1 MPRISTFDDDATVS
15 GTDKLIGTDSST
27 TFTKNFKLSDIKEF
41 VYAGISSAVTINSN
55 GEATIAPGQ
64 VGAQGPTGAQG
75 PAGNDGADG
84 ATGATGATG
93 AQGAQGIQGATG
105 AQGAQGPQ
113 GETGATG
120 AQGPAGND
128 GSDGSTGATGPQG
141 PAGPQGATGA
151 QGPTGNTGA
160 TGDQGATGPQ
170 GPAGADGADGAT
182 ASVSADTSDND
193 RTLLFIGGSDTDFR
207 KNTSVLINPSSGQ
220 LSLKATGSLKFSD
233 STSFTLTHVSDTGV
247 RINGTQELQFGSAS
261 SKIRES
267 SSGVLEVTATTLDVN
282 AAADISGN
290 LIIGGT
296 LTLPSQTAKQFFA
309 APTGGNGAPSFRTI
323 AAADVPTLNQNTTGS
338 AATLTTART
347 LGGVSFNGSADIDL
361 PGVNTAGDQNTSG
374 NAATSTKFASA
385 ANIGG
390 VAFDGS
396 SNIDLP
402 GVNTQGNQD
411 TTGTA
416 AKVTITDLTNSAYHS
431 IVLHNDSNQLFDDTD
446 HFQFKQTNST
456 ISSTTDNQF
465 TLTLGETTDYA
476 HYLHGGNIDFKSGA
490 TISTHDAGI
499 YIMGNAYYKLV
510 SGCGGF
516 VNKLA
521 APSEVLKLRDQELT
535 LSVHTSNGDTSSKMT
550 LTEVFSVT
558 AAGNLTVTGEL
569 DAATLDISGN
579 ADIAGNLTGV
589 DAITASGKIQGAE
602 IEGTSLDINGA
613 ADISGAV
620 TITDN
625 TDATNESTGA
635 LIVTGG
641 VGIDDKLHVGDTI
654 TSDTRILVGSTSTT
668 SGRTFASEFSGN
680 TFIDIRNTASGGG
693 TVLLGSVGGSGG
705 YNAIFS
711 REINNGVTNAA
722 EFRIVQSAS
731 SSNVNS
737 LIIDSSHDITFI
749 GHVTTGSGKNFTGG
763 NFITNSDRRLKS
775 EIEPIKEGLE
785 VIKQFASYT
794 YIKGGEKESG
804 FIAQEV
810 KEAIP
815 HTVYENNEGYLSMS
829 DRGVLA
835 HMHKAILEIDKRLS
849 VIEEKLK

>member
-1 MPRISTFDDDATVS
+1 MPRISTFNDDATVS

-151 QGPTGNTGA
+151 QGPTGNTGS

-182 ASVSADTSDND
+182 ASVSVDSSDND
-193 RTLLFIGGSDTDFR
+193 RTLLFIGDSDTDFR

-233 STSFTLTHVSDTGV
+233 TTPFTLTHISDTGV
-247 RINGTQELQFGSAS
+247 RIDGTQELQFGSAS

-290 LIIGGT
+290 LTVGGS
-296 LTLPSQTAKQFFA
+296 LSLPSQTAKQFFA
-309 APTGGNGAPSFRTI
+309 APTGGDGAPSFRTI

-347 LGGVSFNGSADIDL
+347 LGGVSFNGSGDIDL
-361 PGVNTAGDQNTSG
+361 PGVNTSGDQNTSG

-416 AKVTITDLTNSAYHS
+416 AKVTITDLTNSAYHP

-446 HFQFKQTNST
+446 HFQFKQTSST
-456 ISSTTDNQF
+456 ISSVTDTQF

-490 TISTHDAGI
+490 TISSHDAGLFF
-499 YIMGNAYYKLV
+499 MGNAYYKLV
-510 SGCGGF
+510 SGSGGF
-516 VNKLA
+516 VKKIA
-521 APSEVLKLRDQELT
+521 APSEVLKLRD
-535 LSVHTSNGDTSSKMT
+535 
-550 LTEVFSVT
+550 
-558 AAGNLTVTGEL
+558 
-569 DAATLDISGN
+569 
-579 ADIAGNLTGV
+579 
-589 DAITASGKIQGAE
+589 
-602 IEGTSLDINGA
+602 
-613 ADISGAV
+613 
-620 TITDN
+620 
-625 TDATNESTGA
+625 
-635 LIVTGG
+635 
-641 VGIDDKLHVGDTI
+641 
-654 TSDTRILVGSTSTT
+654 
-668 SGRTFASEFSGN
+668 
-680 TFIDIRNTASGGG
+680 
-693 TVLLGSVGGSGG
+693 
-705 YNAIFS
+705 
-711 REINNGVTNAA
+711 
-722 EFRIVQSAS
+722 
-731 SSNVNS
+731 
-737 LIIDSSHDITFI
+737 
-749 GHVTTGSGKNFTGG
+749 
-763 NFITNSDRRLKS
+763 
-775 EIEPIKEGLE
+775 
-785 VIKQFASYT
+785 
-794 YIKGGEKESG
+794 
-804 FIAQEV
+804 
-810 KEAIP
+810 
-815 HTVYENNEGYLSMS
+815 
-829 DRGVLA
+829 
-835 HMHKAILEIDKRLS
+835 
-849 VIEEKLK
+849 